1 MHLTDGAAGLAAM
14 RDSLLTK
21 EEMIFRIS
29 LAYCRLFFF
38 SPFFLLDRPHLLG
51 PSFMAFCLWMRISPT
66 LVTNLFYFL
75 PPDCIKVIALET

>member
-29 LAYCRLFFF
+29 LAYCRL
-38 SPFFLLDRPHLLG
+38 SPPPLFPFGRTSSPWPQLHGILFVDKSNTSNKSVLL
-51 PSFMAFCLWMRISPT
+51 SPPG
-66 LVTNLFYFL
+66 LY
-75 PPDCIKVIALET
+75 

>member
-29 LAYCRLFFF
+29 LAYCRL
-38 SPFFLLDRPHLLG
+38 SPPPFFLLDGPHLLG
-51 PSFMAFCLWMRISPT
+51 PSFMAFCLWISPT

-75 PPDCIKVIALET
+75 PPDCIRVIALESK